1 MSRTPNISF
10 NVVAEL
16 SGDYINVMI
25 ILLLA
30 IIAVLGPVVIL
41 RELGFS
47 LNEMSAFLDHLDKSS
62 SDEA

>member
-1 MSRTPNISF
+1 MSRKRNISF

-16 SGDYINVMI
+16 SGNYINVMI

-30 IIAVLGPVVIL
+30 IIAVLGPFMIFK
-41 RELGFS
+41 EFGFS
-47 LNEMSAFLDHLDKSS
+47 LNEMSAFLYHLDKSS